1 MDQSKYDEINRL
13 LKDISEDLD
22 LPTDVVKRVYFAPSE
37 ERRLY
42 IGSGEDFCH
51 DQAIS
56 FLNRVDERSEA

>member
-1 MDQSKYDEINRL
+1 MDQSKYFPSLSEERFDEINRL

-22 LPTDVVKRVYFAPSE
+22 LPTDVVKRV
-37 ERRLY
+37 Y